1 MGTGAK
7 VAIALVGV
15 AILAGVGYW
24 IYTMQKP
31 KDTAPTGGGK
41 ASGNSSGTGTGVSGS
56 NTLDITPLDEQKPT
70 CPSGMSMV
78 AGKCQCPTGTMPS
91 ANGCIPCPIIGGVV
105 KCPR

>member
-24 IYTMQKP
+24 IYTMKKP
-31 KDTAPTGGGK
+31 KDEVPTGGAGTVGT
-41 ASGNSSGTGTGVSGS
+41 GNSGTGSGS